1 MTVSTYRAEPGDPTQ
16 PDRPVADEAADGLE
30 LRDLDPA
37 YEALPSPTELEL
49 RTESWTPR
57 ERATLAALDLPDPLD
72 ALDPFTGPRVAVLLG
87 TDRHPFDR
95 LVAWAATLA
104 AKDSDDWLVQHG
116 YTQWPDIAGRPDNVT
131 TSKILGVDEL
141 APLLLNADAVVTHG
155 GPGLIMEARA
165 AGHIPIVVPRDP
177 ALGEHVDRH
186 QLDFTARLAA
196 DGTIRLVHS
205 LDELREAVREARA
218 TGRDISVNGPR
229 NQEMIAR
236 FGEAVDAARRAPRV
250 PLWRHLVRRLLR
262 R

>member
-1 MTVSTYRAEPGDPTQ
+1 MSVASSPAVEPSDPTEPERALQ
-16 PDRPVADEAADGLE
+16 PLAH
-30 LRDLDPA
+30 
-37 YEALPSPTELEL
+37 EALAHEVLPAPSDLEELA
-49 RTESWTPR
+49 ESETAD
-57 ERATLAALDLPDPLD
+57 ERATLDALDLPDPLD

-95 LVAWAATLA
+95 LVSWAGTLA
-104 AKDSDDWLVQHG
+104 AEDSDEWLVQHG
-116 YTQWPDIAGRPDNVT
+116 YTQWPDIAGRPDNVF

-141 APLLLNADAVVTHG
+141 APLLLNAEAVVTHG

-165 AGHIPIVVPRDP
+165 AGHVPIVVPRDP

-196 DGTIRLVHS
+196 DGTIRLVRS
-205 LDELREAVREARA
+205 LDELRSAVREARA

-236 FGEAVDAARRAPRV
+236 FGEAVEAARLAPRV
-250 PLWRHLVRRLLR
+250 PVWRWLVRRLLR